1 KFYLSSTNATKIYF
15 DLDMPEVVYIKE
27 RSSHKTPPREIT
39 LPARG
44 GYFAADPS
52 ITEAR
57 KTIADLLESGNQ
69 DTMYSKAIGVAA
81 EKGWYYLGCQ
91 NCTTKL
97 VGGTGDLWCPSCKAQ
112 VNDPVPR
119 YLLRLEV
126 EDPTGTA
133 IFVAMDHEIDGLATV
148 KAAFAPIMN
157 VMQDYLISVTPYNA
171 KHPGSPTFTVSK
183 LPTVTPTPL
192 QMGSSQGE
200 KTVIPDDGG
209 ATAKEP
215 GCQIG
220 NKRDKISVSTLPPE
234 SVLESNVG
242 RPAEDAISD
251 DEPARKKPFMG
262 NCTDNVSE
270 TTKADE

>member
-57 KTIADLLESGNQ
+57 KTIADLLETNWNQ

-133 IFVAMDHEIDGLATV
+133 IFVAMDHEV
-148 KAAFAPIMN
+148 QKVVQAPALDVVRKGEVHICHSTSN
-157 VMQDYLISVTPYNA
+157 HQTLNCY
-171 KHPGSPTFTVSK
+171 
-183 LPTVTPTPL
+183 
-192 QMGSSQGE
+192 SS
-200 KTVIPDDGG
+200 IY
-209 ATAKEP
+209 
-215 GCQIG
+215 
-220 NKRDKISVSTLPPE
+220 
-234 SVLESNVG
+234 
-242 RPAEDAISD
+242 
-251 DEPARKKPFMG
+251 
-262 NCTDNVSE
+262 NCTFLDDFSFNMLNRSM
-270 TTKADE
+270 AWQL